1 MTAAEPP
8 LISCL
13 MVTRN
18 RAALARRA
26 LRCFA
31 AQTWPRTELVVVDD
45 GAEDYEP
52 VLAPFRERCTIRY
65 ERLPPDPARS
75 LGAARNI
82 ALDLARGEL
91 IAQWDDDEWY
101 HPDRLTVQAQALLGR
116 GLDAVLLRSTLMHLD
131 MPGFADHPYSATLGG
146 GTPGTIL
153 HRRSGIRYP
162 ELPRSEDSIY
172 LEEYKARHRVG
183 FVEEPHSH
191 LFIRCFH
198 GSNTWEQSHFLQ
210 RLRHSPVDSL
220 HYWWAVGV
228 RRDIFTHPAFRL
240 TPLERAAFARYRS
253 ETANLGLNRQD

>member
-1 MTAAEPP
+1 MTTADQP

-26 LRCFA
+26 VRCFA
-31 AQTWPRTELVVVDD
+31 AQNWPRAELVVVDD

-52 VLAPFRERCTIRY
+52 VLGAYRDRCTIRY

-82 ALDLARGEL
+82 ALDLAQGEL

-101 HPDRLTVQAQALLGR
+101 HPDRLAVQAQSLLGR
-116 GLDAVLLRSTLMHLD
+116 GLDAVLLRSTLMHLEL
-131 MPGFADHPYSATLGG
+131 PGFDDHPYRAALGG

-153 HRRSGIRYP
+153 HRRSDIRYP
-162 ELPRSEDSIY
+162 ELRRSEDSIY
-172 LEEYKARHRVG
+172 LKAYKSRYRVG
-183 FVEEPHSH
+183 FVEGPHSH

-198 GSNTWEQSHFLQ
+198 GSNTWEHSHFIK
-210 RLRHSPVDSL
+210 RLGYGFPAALRL
-220 HYWWAVGV
+220 WWATGV
-228 RRDIFTHPAFRL
+228 RRDIFTHPAFSL
-240 TPLERAAFARYRS
+240 TPLERAAFERFRS
-253 ETANLGLNRQD
+253 DSTELGLTRHD